1 MPLIGQ
7 VYRSERATLIQG
19 NCLEVLQDLP
29 EASVDAV
36 ITDPPFLT
44 QNLHLYGDVASM
56 LPRILK
62 TGGSL
67 LSLVPHFAL
76 PRVLADV
83 GQYLKYRW
91 IMCMWQGGGSHAR
104 MAMGIE
110 VLWHPLVW
118 WVNNSWPR
126 GRGFVRDGFESPGRS
141 KELHQW
147 QKPLEWA
154 AFCMRCV
161 PSGGTVLDPFMGS
174 GTVGVAAI
182 QTDRYFLGIDVDSVC
197 CAIAKERLAKAE
209 GVKVCR

>member
-1 MPLIGQ
+1 MPLVGQ
-7 VYRSERATLIQG
+7 IYRSDRATLIQG
-19 NCLEVLQDLP
+19 DCLEVLRSLP
-29 EASVDAV
+29 DSSVDSV

-44 QNLHLYGDVASM
+44 QNLHLYGDIASM
-56 LPRILK
+56 LPRVLK

-67 LSLVPHFAL
+67 LSLVPHFAF

-91 IMCMWQGGGSHAR
+91 TMCMWQGGGSHAR

-118 WVNNSWPR
+118 WVNKSWPK
-126 GRGFVRDGFESPGRS
+126 GRGFVRDAFESPGRS

-154 AFCMRCV
+154 AFCMKCV
-161 PSGGTVLDPFMGS
+161 PLGGTVLDPFMGS
-174 GTVGVAAI
+174 GTVGVAAV
-182 QTDRYFLGIDVDSVC
+182 QTDRYFLGVDIDPVC
-197 CAIAKERLAKAE
+197 CTIARERLAKTE
-209 GVKVCR
+209 VVKVCH

>member
-118 WVNNSWPR
+118 WVNRSWPR

-154 AFCMRCV
+154 AFCMKMC
-161 PSGGTVLDPFMGS
+161 
-174 GTVGVAAI
+174 TVG
-182 QTDRYFLGIDVDSVC
+182 RYRPGPIHGVRYCRGC
-197 CAIAKERLAKAE
+197 CYPN
-209 GVKVCR
+209 